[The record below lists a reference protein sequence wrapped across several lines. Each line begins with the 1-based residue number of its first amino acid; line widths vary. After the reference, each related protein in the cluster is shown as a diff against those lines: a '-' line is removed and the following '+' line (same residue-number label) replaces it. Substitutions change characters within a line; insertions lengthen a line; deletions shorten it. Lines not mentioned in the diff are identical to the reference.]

1 MRVGPRKLRPALAAM
16 AVLLL
21 VAACGSSPAGTSAPS
36 GPVIRVTAASPAP
49 TPSGTPVP
57 APTATP
63 VPTAPTA
70 TPVPTAPPD
79 PASTPNPAP
88 GAETATAPSPTPD
101 AAAGLRIAAPFELV
115 DNPADTALQA
125 TFTFQVGGTT
135 VEATMSGREIHRLG
149 VIVGVT
155 YAMRIDNVT
164 WNKATFERAARGGAN
179 NVDGKLTYTRIHGH
193 RVALIKAAS
202 GSVALYRLG
211 RDLVMVAGLSMAA
224 TKELMTAIIKAN

>member
-1 MRVGPRKLRPALAAM
+1 MRVGPRNPRPALAAM

-21 VAACGSSPAGTSAPS
+21 MAACGSSPAGTSAPS
-36 GPVIRVTAASPAP
+36 GPVAGVTAASLPA

-63 VPTAPTA
+63 VPTAT
-70 TPVPTAPPD
+70 PD
-79 PASTPNPAP
+79 PAATANPAP
-88 GAETATAPSPTPD
+88 SAETTTVPSPAPD

-115 DNPADTALQA
+115 DNPADAALQA

-149 VIVGVT
+149 VVVGVA
-155 YAMRIDNVT
+155 YAMRIDGVT

-179 NVDGKLTYTRIHGH
+179 NVDGKLTYARIRGH